1 MPPYFTFAECPLK
14 ESCSRSSFKG
24 ASVWGWSEQEARDR
38 CVAHLMNSPY
48 HKCSE
53 DDAQIYVNG
62 AEFQE
67 FDYNPPPAKK
77 GRNQPQQPIE
87 PPHELVAKTAEQ
99 VMSMMAGSSGSGSS
113 IGADVCFR
121 RSDFQAIV
129 DSVCRASTAVAAAE
143 RLATS
148 ASRAF
153 ADELA
158 ALEDVRAGLQMIAE
172 ANDVHIV

>member
-1 MPPYFTFAECPLK
+1 MT
-14 ESCSRSSFKG
+14 
-24 ASVWGWSEQEARDR
+24 
-38 CVAHLMNSPY
+38 
-48 HKCSE
+48 
-53 DDAQIYVNG
+53 
-62 AEFQE
+62 
-67 FDYNPPPAKK
+67 
-77 GRNQPQQPIE
+77 
-87 PPHELVAKTAEQ
+87 
-99 VMSMMAGSSGSGSS
+99 MMHGSSGSS
-113 IGADVCFR
+113 IGADVSFR

-158 ALEDVRAGLQMIAE
+158 ALEDVKAGLQMIAE